1 MREFIK
7 SLGENRTV
15 RYNIIMVIITIVIVS
30 ASAGLLYDSLFK
42 DDQKKTTELI
52 FDGLYDSINS
62 EFLGPIQV
70 AKTMST
76 DPMLIDL
83 IKSRND
89 ISDEEFE
96 EELSSYLNSIS
107 SVNEWSTAFFVL
119 YDTSEYYRSDG
130 FVKIISEE
138 NGTVDKW
145 YYSFI
150 NSEMAMATD
159 VNTDEFNKYEWTI
172 FIDRKVYD
180 ENGDFIGVCGV
191 GYIMTD
197 VVDML
202 KEYEEDYGVT
212 IYFLDTDGEMV
223 VDSEDTNL
231 ETSISIEFSDNLT
244 QPTEYWGENGY
255 VMSRYIDY
263 IGWYLVVENS
273 QNSFSTLMT
282 KLIEYVAVIVVLL
295 VIMILIFNYALAS
308 EEKRK
313 YSAKATTDPLT
324 GIPNRAGINEKI
336 AEFIEKPMSSEIGAT
351 MYLLDLDHFKDVNDT
366 LGHSVGDQV
375 LQDIAVILMSSFR
388 ANDVVGRL
396 GGDEFMV
403 FCPSLHNKD
412 TARSKARQINE
423 KSRLVY
429 SDEKGNS
436 VAVTVSIGSAR
447 YPEDGDTFEQLYKNA
462 DQALYFV
469 KNTSRDG
476 YKEYISHVKQEK
488 TK

>member
-83 IKSRND
+83 IKSRNI

-138 NGTVDKW
+138 NGIVDKW

-191 GYIMTD
+191 GYTMTD

-212 IYFLDTDGEMV
+212 IYFLDTNGEMV

-231 ETSISIEFSDNLT
+231 ETSISIEFSEDLT
-244 QPTEYWGENGY
+244 QPTEYWGEKGY

-295 VIMILIFNYALAS
+295 VIVILIFNYALAS
-308 EEKRK
+308 DEKRK

-324 GIPNRAGINEKI
+324 GIPNRAGIN
-336 AEFIEKPMSSEIGAT
+336 
-351 MYLLDLDHFKDVNDT
+351 
-366 LGHSVGDQV
+366 
-375 LQDIAVILMSSFR
+375 
-388 ANDVVGRL
+388 
-396 GGDEFMV
+396 
-403 FCPSLHNKD
+403 
-412 TARSKARQINE
+412 
-423 KSRLVY
+423 
-429 SDEKGNS
+429 
-436 VAVTVSIGSAR
+436 
-447 YPEDGDTFEQLYKNA
+447 
-462 DQALYFV
+462 
-469 KNTSRDG
+469 
-476 YKEYISHVKQEK
+476 
-488 TK
+488 

>member
-70 AKTMST
+70 AKTMSN

-83 IKSRND
+83 IKSRNS
-89 ISDEEFE
+89 ITDEEFE
-96 EELSSYLNSIS
+96 EKLSSYLYGIS
-107 SVNEWSTAFFVL
+107 SINEWSTAFFVL
-119 YDTSEYYRSDG
+119 YDTNEYYRSDG

-138 NGTVDKW
+138 NGEVDKW

-191 GYIMTD
+191 GYTMTD

-231 ETSISIEFSDNLT
+231 ETSISIEYSNDPT
-244 QPTEYWGENGY
+244 KPTEYWGEKGY
-255 VMSRYIDY
+255 VMSRYVDF

-336 AEFIEKPMSSEIGAT
+336 VEFIEKPMSREVGAT

-436 VAVTVSIGSAR
+436 VSVTVSIGSAR

-476 YKEYISHVKQEK
+476 YKEYISQGKHEK
-488 TK
+488 TR

>member
-1 MREFIK
+1 
-7 SLGENRTV
+7 
-15 RYNIIMVIITIVIVS
+15 
-30 ASAGLLYDSLFK
+30 
-42 DDQKKTTELI
+42 
-52 FDGLYDSINS
+52 
-62 EFLGPIQV
+62 
-70 AKTMST
+70 
-76 DPMLIDL
+76 
-83 IKSRND
+83 
-89 ISDEEFE
+89 
-96 EELSSYLNSIS
+96 
-107 SVNEWSTAFFVL
+107 
-119 YDTSEYYRSDG
+119 
-130 FVKIISEE
+130 
-138 NGTVDKW
+138 
-145 YYSFI
+145 
-150 NSEMAMATD
+150 
-159 VNTDEFNKYEWTI
+159 
-172 FIDRKVYD
+172 
-180 ENGDFIGVCGV
+180 
-191 GYIMTD
+191 
-197 VVDML
+197 
-202 KEYEEDYGVT
+202 
-212 IYFLDTDGEMV
+212 
-223 VDSEDTNL
+223 
-231 ETSISIEFSDNLT
+231 
-244 QPTEYWGENGY
+244 
-255 VMSRYIDY
+255 
-263 IGWYLVVENS
+263 
-273 QNSFSTLMT
+273 MT

-336 AEFIEKPMSSEIGAT
+336 AEFIEKPMSSEVGAT

-447 YPEDGDTFEQLYKNA
+447 YPEDGDSFEQLYKNA
-462 DQALYFV
+462 DQALYSV

-476 YKEYISHVKQEK
+476 YKEYISHEKHEK
-488 TK
+488 TW